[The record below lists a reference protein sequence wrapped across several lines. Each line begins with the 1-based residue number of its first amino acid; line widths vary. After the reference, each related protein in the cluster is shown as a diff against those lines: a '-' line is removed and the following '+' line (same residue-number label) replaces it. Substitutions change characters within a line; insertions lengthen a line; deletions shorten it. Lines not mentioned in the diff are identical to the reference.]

1 MVRKR
6 KAFTLIET
14 LIVVVVIGILAAL
27 LLPQFLSSVQKAKQ
41 KGTMQDMN
49 SIAKAML
56 DYIAD
61 SGVAPEQNGAIAA
74 MSNFDS
80 ALSPFYLKV
89 IPLMDQWRTP
99 FYVYCGA
106 EAVSGAGIDGVT
118 ATGADDF
125 LIISYGR
132 DRAQTPF
139 TFDPMV
145 TGSVYFSLRSLED
158 FNQDLIIWN
167 GFWIHVPKT
176 AQIGN

>member
-74 MSNFDS
+74 MSDFDA

-89 IPLMDQWRTP
+89 IPLTDQWRTP

-106 EAVSGAGIDGVT
+106 DAVLGAGIDGVT
-118 ATGADDF
+118 ATGVDDF

-132 DRAQTPF
+132 DRQPTPF
-139 TFDPMV
+139 TFDPMAP
-145 TGSVYFSLRSLED
+145 TSAYFSVSSLED

-167 GFWIHVPKT
+167 GSWIHVPKT
-176 AQIGN
+176 AQMGN